1 MPYYADLRLHLERK
15 GVSRDLIRK
24 MVTVSV
30 RKLSKK
36 DYEGIV
42 SMTQLIPLI
51 NFKTPP
57 EDSRGSE
64 ARVTHNPVV
73 TAQTKPQTTSNHSRN
88 TFEAP
93 RHSSSHAGTSRSHPL
108 VDLT

>member
-1 MPYYADLRLHLERK
+1 
-15 GVSRDLIRK
+15 

-57 EDSRGSE
+57 EETGYKGQGEVKDGSHGE
-64 ARVTHNPVV
+64 KLWWMGVTEEV
-73 TAQTKPQTTSNHSRN
+73 
-88 TFEAP
+88 
-93 RHSSSHAGTSRSHPL
+93 GTQSW
-108 VDLT
+108 